1 MRTVSW
7 EGIGAKK
14 SLSIGKMDPVSG
26 SPFGTK
32 FRVKIR
38 VLIGKLDPS
47 RERPNR
53 YGPMTHHLASI
64 TVAQQLYGWAS
75 SSTGTK
81 HGTMYTQTGR

>member
-1 MRTVSW
+1 MRTVPL

-26 SPFGTK
+26 SPFGSK

-38 VLIGKLDPS
+38 VLVGKLDPS
-47 RERPNR
+47 WERPNR
-53 YGPMTHHLASI
+53 YGPMKHQLAFI
-64 TVAQQLYGWAS
+64 TMVQQLYGWAS
-75 SSTGTK
+75 SSTETK